1 MKLFLHINAKKI
13 ETVISYFDNYLWF
26 VGIQMYNYFNAF
38 KLKRK
43 KVNNMGFLEGKTVI
57 VTGG

>member
-26 VGIQMYNYFNAF
+26 VGIQKIILY
-38 KLKRK
+38 RK
-43 KVNNMGFLEGKTVI
+43 KVTNVSALLLKQ
-57 VTGG
+57 

>member
-1 MKLFLHINAKKI
+1 
-13 ETVISYFDNYLWF
+13 
-26 VGIQMYNYFNAF
+26 MYNYFNAF

-43 KVNNMGFLEGKTVI
+43 KVNNMEFLEGKTVI